1 MCPGR
6 VSLGPPLDHPPTGP
20 LLLTTPQMSGGVMGG
35 NRHTPLVKATG
46 RLSSLLLLPHRLPD
60 PHLAPMAKAT
70 KGKPSC

>member
-6 VSLGPPLDHPPTGP
+6 VSHGHPQDPPPTGL

-46 RLSSLLLLPHRLPD
+46 LLSSLLLPD